1 MRVLL
6 QIRHDAL
13 TRPGGDTV
21 QVQRTAEA
29 LRALGVDAEV
39 TTDLLAD
46 LRGRDVVHVF
56 NVTAPAESLEHAR
69 RARERGAPVALSTVY
84 WPQDEYYRLGER
96 RRPWR
101 GWVRRARLRW
111 MRLTRADVSA
121 RPSLAFEIAEAVE
134 GRPAL
139 QRKLLDLAGVWLPNA
154 EAEHAE
160 LVRRFGFDGPT
171 VIVPNAVDAL
181 FAEADPA
188 LFRAAHDVPETFLLC
203 AARVE
208 PRKNLLALV
217 QAAGELGLP
226 LVVIGWIA
234 SEPYWRSCLAAARAP
249 LVHVA
254 QSPPELVASAM
265 AASAAH
271 VLPSWYETP
280 GLSSLEA
287 ALAGTRVV
295 STDRGSAREYFGDLA
310 HYCDPTSVPSIVA
323 AIRASLA
330 SPPRPELRALVATKY
345 TWAEAAKA
353 TLRGYETLLARG
365 RP

>member
-21 QVQRTAEA
+21 QVHRTAEA
-29 LRALGVDAEV
+29 LRALGVEAEV
-39 TTDLLAD
+39 SQELRPE

-56 NVTAPAESLEHAR
+56 NMTAPAEPLEQATWAR
-69 RARERGAPVALSTVY
+69 TRGLPVALSTVY

-96 RRPWR
+96 RPFWR
-101 GWVRRARLRW
+101 GWLRRARLRW
-111 MRLTRADVSA
+111 TDAGA
-121 RPSLAFEIAEAVE
+121 APPALAFQIAEARH
-134 GRPAL
+134 GREAL
-139 QRKLLDLAGVWLPNA
+139 QRKLLDAAGVWLPNA

-160 LVRRFGFDGPT
+160 IVRAFGFDRPT
-171 VIVPNAVDAL
+171 VVVPNAVDPS
-181 FAEADPA
+181 FADADPA
-188 LFRAAHDVPETFLLC
+188 LFRAQHAVPETFLLC

-217 QAAGELGLP
+217 QAAGELATP

-234 SEPYWRSCLAAARAP
+234 SEPYWRTCLAAARAP
-249 LVHVA
+249 LIHVA
-254 QSPPELVASAM
+254 QSPPALVASAM
-265 AASAAH
+265 AAAAVH

-295 STDRGSAREYFGDLA
+295 STDRGSAREYLGDLA

-330 SPPRPELRALVATKY
+330 GPPSPALRQLVATRY
-345 TWAEAAKA
+345 TWEEAAKA

-365 RP
+365 RA